1 METDHLMSVTG
12 IEISNAAGIA
22 LVCLGV
28 GFLVANLRILV
39 QFVRFFRYR
48 SRMLVTWPAR
58 KPPYYGFFLALGV
71 VFGLL
76 VFVKLIVQAR
86 PPIDAFGEAMMLLYY
101 AYLWPMSLRIGR
113 GLYEDG
119 IWAQSGFVPYGQI
132 GGLSWREEP
141 EITLV
146 IIYRFRSIARLLA
159 VPQRYYAEVRRHLR
173 DKIAS
178 HDIHFTLRSLDLGG
192 DERERV

>member
-1 METDHLMSVTG
+1 MTETN
-12 IEISNAAGIA
+12 ISNAAGVA
-22 LVCLGV
+22 LLFLGV
-28 GFLVANLRILV
+28 GFLVANLRILA
-39 QFVRFFRYR
+39 QFARFFRYR

-71 VFGLL
+71 VFGVL
-76 VFVKLIVQAR
+76 VFVKLIVQTR
-86 PPIDAFGEAMMLLYY
+86 PPVDAFGESMMLLYY

-113 GLYEDG
+113 GLYQDG

-141 EITLV
+141 ENPLV
-146 IIYRFRSIARLLA
+146 IIYPFRSIAPLPA
-159 VPQRYYAEVRRHLR
+159 VPQRHYAEVRRHLR